1 MLVFLK
7 HNLVF
12 FAVPKTGTTSYQ
24 AALKGKADII
34 MRGAPAVKHL
44 NMRKY
49 ERSFGPFLQK
59 AFNLVPERMGVMRE
73 PLDLMR
79 SWYKYRSRLKA
90 DDKNSTA
97 NMSFEQFIELSLQ
110 FKPPS
115 VAAVGTQMNFLAG
128 KSGKNGMHHLFA
140 IEHAELLDEFLA
152 NIFEE
157 PMKIPRKNVS
167 PKAPTPISDELA
179 LRFREERAD
188 EYALYDALI
197 ASGGYLSTPQEDTE
211 SAA

>member
-49 ERSFGPFLQK
+49 ERSFGPFLNK
-59 AFNLVPERMGVMRE
+59 AFNLTPERMAVMRD

-79 SWYKYRSRLKA
+79 SWYKYRSRS
-90 DDKNSTA
+90 NPGTRT
-97 NMSFEQFIELSLQ
+97 
-110 FKPPS
+110 PP
-115 VAAVGTQMNFLAG
+115 
-128 KSGKNGMHHLFA
+128 
-140 IEHAELLDEFLA
+140 
-152 NIFEE
+152 
-157 PMKIPRKNVS
+157 
-167 PKAPTPISDELA
+167 PK
-179 LRFREERAD
+179 
-188 EYALYDALI
+188 
-197 ASGGYLSTPQEDTE
+197 
-211 SAA
+211 